1 MRLRNVVLI
10 LAALTVVVM
19 LAACSSSGQSS
30 DEGGKDQA
38 GKVASGEQAQKQ
50 KPPEKEPPKLTKE
63 AKGKQIAPKKGK
75 AQGQR
80 KVANS
85 LDPPKDKTLKL
96 TIPEMKQIEDD
107 TIPTG
112 KGTNEALFHDHAAV
126 HLRDTG
132 FPWQKTANVYIAGHR
147 IGFPGTDSNLA
158 FYDLEDLK
166 KGDKIYLE
174 DAEGREYTYQ
184 VFGKLVVAP
193 GNLSVLRPI
202 KGKNIVSLQT
212 CTLPDYT
219 NRVIYRAVLKDVR
232 RKPRTKADTE
242 RRTHNKRRSSAP
254 RRCGATWSV
263 TPTPSF
269 GTDSPSCARGE
280 RNMVCSDEGEPF
292 VPGTGIRLPDAP
304 RSRSRYE
311 FRQSA
316 ADGRGRRHSRGRVRL
331 LRGARATSGVG

>member
-1 MRLRNVVLI
+1 MRLRNLVLM
-10 LAALTVVVM
+10 LVALTVVLT

-38 GKVASGEQAQKQ
+38 GKDEQAQKQ
-50 KPPEKEPPKLTKE
+50 KPPEKAAGGKKEPSREEPPRMTKE
-63 AKGKQIAPKKGK
+63 AKGKQVAPTKGK
-75 AQGQR
+75 GQR
-80 KVANS
+80 KVANR
-85 LDPPKDKTLKL
+85 LEPPKDKTLKL

-166 KGDKIYLE
+166 KGDKVYLE

-184 VFGKLVVAP
+184 VFGKLVVEPA
-193 GNLSVLRPI
+193 NLSVLRPI

-219 NRVIYRAVLKDVR
+219 NRVIYRAVLKDV
-232 RKPRTKADTE
+232 KT
-242 RRTHNKRRSSAP
+242 
-254 RRCGATWSV
+254 
-263 TPTPSF
+263 
-269 GTDSPSCARGE
+269 
-280 RNMVCSDEGEPF
+280 
-292 VPGTGIRLPDAP
+292 
-304 RSRSRYE
+304 
-311 FRQSA
+311 
-316 ADGRGRRHSRGRVRL
+316 
-331 LRGARATSGVG
+331 

>member
-1 MRLRNVVLI
+1 VETARGDEMRLRNLVLI
-10 LAALTVVVM
+10 LAALTV

-30 DEGGKDQA
+30 DEGGQDQA
-38 GKVASGEQAQKQ
+38 GKDASGEQAQKH
-50 KPPEKEPPKLTKE
+50 KPPGKATERKKEPPKMTKE
-63 AKGKQIAPKKGK
+63 AKAKQVAPKKGK
-75 AQGQR
+75 GQR
-80 KVANS
+80 KVSNA
-85 LDPPKDKTLKL
+85 LQPPKDKTLKL

-166 KGDKIYLE
+166 KGDKVYLE

-184 VFGKLVVAP
+184 VFAKLVVEPA
-193 GNLSVLRPI
+193 NLSVLRPI

-219 NRVIYRAVLKDVR
+219 NRVIYRAVLKDV
-232 RKPRTKADTE
+232 K
-242 RRTHNKRRSSAP
+242 S
-254 RRCGATWSV
+254 
-263 TPTPSF
+263 
-269 GTDSPSCARGE
+269 
-280 RNMVCSDEGEPF
+280 
-292 VPGTGIRLPDAP
+292 
-304 RSRSRYE
+304 
-311 FRQSA
+311 
-316 ADGRGRRHSRGRVRL
+316 
-331 LRGARATSGVG
+331 

>member
-1 MRLRNVVLI
+1 VETARGDEMRLRNLVLI
-10 LAALTVVVM
+10 LAALTV

-30 DEGGKDQA
+30 DEGGQDQA
-38 GKVASGEQAQKQ
+38 GKDASGEQAQKH
-50 KPPEKEPPKLTKE
+50 KLPGKATEGKKEPPKMTKE
-63 AKGKQIAPKKGK
+63 AKAKQVAPKKGK

-80 KVANS
+80 KVSNA
-85 LDPPKDKTLKL
+85 LQPPKDKTLKL

-158 FYDLEDLK
+158 FYDLENLK
-166 KGDKIYLE
+166 KGDKVYLE

-184 VFGKLVVAP
+184 VFAKLVVEPAD
-193 GNLSVLRPI
+193 LSVLRPI

-219 NRVIYRAVLKDVR
+219 NRVIYRAVLKDV
-232 RKPRTKADTE
+232 K
-242 RRTHNKRRSSAP
+242 S
-254 RRCGATWSV
+254 
-263 TPTPSF
+263 
-269 GTDSPSCARGE
+269 
-280 RNMVCSDEGEPF
+280 
-292 VPGTGIRLPDAP
+292 
-304 RSRSRYE
+304 
-311 FRQSA
+311 
-316 ADGRGRRHSRGRVRL
+316 
-331 LRGARATSGVG
+331 